1 MAEHNGLLFVNSEEK
16 DGKFVIH
23 YEEGGEQKDFVVDS
37 TYNDG
42 INDVYVSGDD
52 KFTFEAFESDNDSD
66 AKIVSD
72 FNAFTTKE
80 SSSVVP
86 KIEASATQTDLDGA
100 GAPATQTDL
109 GSTETTPESNI
120 EVQTVAQPDLSVT
133 QVVQVGTQADLDR
146 VTTAAQT
153 VLGKTVPVSGDAET
167 PGTVKPNAVSV
178 GAGEKPVAHTDA
190 GSESKIDTAAQQVLK
205 QDSAGKTTQ
214 DVQVTPAESTPEVG
228 GTKQAPADTGSE
240 SKIDTAAQQVL
251 ADSAEQTP
259 AESTPEVGGT
269 KQAPAETGTPTDPV
283 ETGVAASAETG
294 TPTDPVETGVDAT
307 TAAGTEEAAA
317 VEPATIPR
325 SAAVKDAKINGTRV
339 VPDSVKYQESELHGP
354 GMDTTTKPKA
364 GDKYSVQ
371 YAQGTSV
378 TLDASGTPS
387 APVTGSDGGNYQGKV
402 TYKDASGQTHEGY
415 MTQVDGHV
423 VLSDESGARV
433 ADTTGCEIT
442 SLNENKGSITYKEDG
457 TYTIKDYNGVEVEG
471 GTVTE
476 VIGGDDYYSKADG
489 YTTLSHHDTAI
500 ETGVKR
506 EDGKTYFSSKEALVA
521 NLKSRYPNLSDA
533 EIETLASS
541 DSYAID
547 ETLPPATG
555 GESATPWAT
564 SEIARE
570 NGVGSHDR
578 PDVHDEFMHETHV
591 TQKTGSDDAGW
602 NAFGNMNDETGK
614 AVEGYNADLGSGGT
628 ASTRVTLA
636 SNPKLTEIINTTG
649 NPLLTKDTSKFSK
662 LDYIATYAASGQ
674 YDSIDLKLMVDALE
688 ASGVEF
694 EAHPAHYFKGTILE
708 DKFNILKQQGG
719 KFSYTR
725 EDLEAEIA
733 ELRDKVKQAH
743 DTFISWEGGASAKEK
758 EAIETIIGKF
768 EVTMGNI
775 DNALGP
781 ACDALDELYA
791 KLEELQKGEEELFA
805 LTGEDGDGAP
815 VGDTGKS
822 LRELN
827 KKLETLK
834 KEEQSAIDNYS
845 SIARFPVYK
854 KKEQGT
860 ETDGSPHMVSTN
872 EYTDAYAA
880 SLASA
885 KQKMEDKKKEVA
897 DLEKE
902 IADLEVVI
910 EQKKTELDGILEE
923 AIKLYYDITSYE
935 TTLDT
940 FESFFYGGINSKR
953 QRGATYQDRH
963 QWIESKDSLLSH
975 HDSTIKLFED
985 YHDMPVI
992 TPISGYYVTD
1002 ESGHSQYVP
1011 YKIGDVLI
1019 HDDAHGY
1026 YYAVTGEF
1034 DPLTGTIRI
1043 ACFDKYGKKIGSDIT
1058 IWDQREI
1065 VPIRYVREFDSE
1077 YASIPDNFSE
1087 PLTNSEPETE
1097 KKTEHHS
1104 EKPTGGHGTEPKTD
1118 GTEPKTQATEPKT
1131 DATEPKTEATEPK
1144 TEATEPRTEKTEPPT
1159 YEPVTIPT
1167 DPQTE
1172 TPGPGPGPHTGLDA
1186 MYSANG
1192 ETKQSTAGLGALAGL
1207 AVGAAG
1213 LGLTGLVDDKKD
1225 KKDEEKDEKMHDVR
1239 EENPMFS
1246 LNHPIE
1252 VEENPMAVD
1261 KSTQGINQ

>member
-1 MAEHNGLLFVNSEEK
+1 MPRLDDPFVL
-16 DGKFVIH
+16 
-23 YEEGGEQKDFVVDS
+23 
-37 TYNDG
+37 
-42 INDVYVSGDD
+42 
-52 KFTFEAFESDNDSD
+52 EATELN
-66 AKIVSD
+66 
-72 FNAFTTKE
+72 
-80 SSSVVP
+80 
-86 KIEASATQTDLDGA
+86 A

-109 GSTETTPESNI
+109 DASPAT
-120 EVQTVAQPDLSVT
+120 QT
-133 QVVQVGTQADLDR
+133 DLDA
-146 VTTAAQT
+146 VANAAE
-153 VLGKTVPVSGDAET
+153 VVSPVVEG
-167 PGTVKPNAVSV
+167 
-178 GAGEKPVAHTDA
+178 
-190 GSESKIDTAAQQVLK
+190 
-205 QDSAGKTTQ
+205 
-214 DVQVTPAESTPEVG
+214 PAESTPIEPSYTPPEGPVYVTPVTPAVSTPTVAAAAEAAAEAVKVVVPETVVPETVVPETVVPEVPAA
-228 GTKQAPADTGSE
+228 GTPIVPETVVPEVPAAGTPITPEAPA
-240 SKIDTAAQQVL
+240 A
-251 ADSAEQTP
+251 
-259 AESTPEVGGT
+259 TPEVPAAGT
-269 KQAPAETGTPTDPV
+269 PITPEAPAATPEVPAAGTPETPAATPETPATGTPTNPVETGVDAPAETGTP
-283 ETGVAASAETG
+283 ETPATG
-294 TPTDPVETGVDAT
+294 TPTDPVETGVDAP
-307 TAAGTEEAAA
+307 ADAGTPEEAAA
-317 VEPATIPR
+317 VEPVTIPR
-325 SAAVKDAKINGTRV
+325 SASVKDAKINGVRV
-339 VPDSVKYQESELHGP
+339 APDAVKYQESELHGP

-364 GDKYSVQ
+364 GDKYTVQ
-371 YAQGTSV
+371 YAQEADITF
-378 TLDASGTPS
+378 DASGNPS
-387 APVTGSDGGNYQGKV
+387 AAITGSDGGNYNGKV
-402 TYKDASGQTHEGY
+402 TYTDASGQTHEGHV
-415 MTQVDGHV
+415 TQVDGHV
-423 VLSDESGARV
+423 ILTDESGARID
-433 ADTTGCEIT
+433 DTSGCHIT
-442 SLNENKGSITYKEDG
+442 SLNENTGSITYKEDG

-602 NAFGNMNDETGK
+602 NAFGNMDDETGK
-614 AVEGYNADLGSGGT
+614 AVDGYNANLGSGGT
-628 ASTRVTLA
+628 ASNRVTLA

-649 NPLLTKDTSKFSK
+649 NPLLTTDTSKFSK

-688 ASGVEF
+688 ANGVEF
-694 EAHPAHYFKGTILE
+694 EAHPSHYFKGTIFE
-708 DKFNILKQQGG
+708 EKFNILKQQGG

-725 EDLEAEIA
+725 EDLEAEVA

-743 DTFISWEGGASAKEK
+743 DTFLSWEGSASDKEK

-781 ACDALDELYA
+781 ACDALDELYG
-791 KLEELQKGEEELFA
+791 KLEELQKAEEELFA

-827 KKLETLK
+827 KKLEDLK
-834 KEEQSAIDNYS
+834 RERQSAIDNYS

-854 KKEQGT
+854 KREQGT
-860 ETDGSPHMVSTN
+860 ETDGSPHMVSTG
-872 EYTDAYAA
+872 EYTDAYKA
-880 SLASA
+880 SLEAA

-902 IADLEVVI
+902 IADLEAVI
-910 EQKKTELDGILEE
+910 EEKKKALDEILEE

-940 FESFFYGGINSKR
+940 FESFFYGGVNSKR
-953 QRGATYQDRH
+953 QRGSSYQDRTS
-963 QWIESKDSLLSH
+963 WVADKDSLLSH

-985 YHDMPVI
+985 YSDMPVI

-1002 ESGHSQYVP
+1002 EDGHSQYVP
-1011 YKIGDVLI
+1011 YKLGDVLI

-1043 ACFDKYGKKIGSDIT
+1043 ACFDKTGKKIGSDIT

-1077 YASIPDNFSE
+1077 YESIPDNFSE
-1087 PLTNSEPETE
+1087 PLTTSEPGSE
-1097 KKTEHHS
+1097 KTS
-1104 EKPTGGHGTEPKTD
+1104 EKPTGGGHKTEPPTGK
-1118 GTEPKTQATEPKT
+1118 TEPPTQKTEPPTQK
-1131 DATEPKTEATEPK
+1131 TEPPTQKTEPPTSQTEPP
-1144 TEATEPRTEKTEPPT
+1144 TSQTEPPT

-1167 DPQTE
+1167 DAPTE
-1172 TPGPGPGPHTGLDA
+1172 SPTTGPGPGPHTGLDA

-1252 VEENPMAVD
+1252 VEDNPMAVD
-1261 KSTQGINQ
+1261 KSTQGIDQ